1 VSTPGSSP
9 SWEAWAPPLAPPAD
23 GGLPRDEAQAIA
35 DAWWDEEPHL
45 CAALQWEAYAATL
58 PPSLPVAQVATGMQ
72 SVSYGRAVPGG
83 DLGAAMTRA
92 AWHRSFLSAL
102 ISVPVKPAV
111 PHPVTRTRPPTWI
124 EVEQ

>member
-1 VSTPGSSP
+1 MSAAAS

-23 GGLPRDEAQAIA
+23 GGLPYDEAQAIA

-45 CAALQWEAYAATL
+45 AAALMWESYAATL

-83 DLGAAMTRA
+83 ELGAAVTRA
-92 AWHRSFLSAL
+92 AWHRSFLSTL
-102 ISVPVKPAV
+102 QSVPLRVALPG
-111 PHPVTRTRPPTWI
+111 R
-124 EVEQ
+124 